1 MRCYAD
7 TSFIGQFLVPDF
19 ATAAARAVF
28 QRLHRPPL
36 LYTGLHELELTNLL
50 HLRIFAAGSSAERS
64 RSRAET
70 ALAARR
76 LQHMMQTAM
85 LQQTPLDWEKAASQ
99 AAEYSARHSGR
110 IGTRALDILHV
121 AAAVSLNARLFL
133 TCDRRQAALAK
144 AVGLKVEL
152 LTATKP

>member
-1 MRCYAD
+1 MKCYAD

-19 ATAAARAVF
+19 ATAAARAAF
-28 QRLHRPPL
+28 QRLRRPPL

-50 HLRIFAAGSSAERS
+50 ELRVFAAGSAAERS
-64 RSRAET
+64 RSRSET

-85 LQQTPLDWEKAASQ
+85 LLRSPLDWEEASVQ
-99 AAEYSARHSGR
+99 AAVFSARHSGK
-110 IGTRALDILHV
+110 IGARSLDVLHV
-121 AAAVSLNARLFL
+121 AAAISLKAGLFL
-133 TCDRRQAALAK
+133 TCDRRQSALAK

-152 LTATKP
+152 ITAEPP

>member
-1 MRCYAD
+1 MKCYAD

-28 QRLHRPPL
+28 QRLRRPPL

-50 HLRIFAAGSSAERS
+50 RLRVFAAGHAAERS
-64 RSRAET
+64 RTRTET
-70 ALAARR
+70 ALAVRR
-76 LQHMMQTAM
+76 LQHMEQTAM
-85 LQQTPLDWEKAASQ
+85 LQRTLLDWEVVASQ
-99 AAEYSARHSGR
+99 AANYSVRHTEKL
-110 IGTRALDILHV
+110 GTRAMDLLHV

-144 AVGLKVEL
+144 ATGLKSECVSPL
-152 LTATKP
+152 